1 MPIYAYKCSACG
13 HTDDAL
19 QKMSAAPLTVC
30 PACDQSTYAKQLTA
44 PQFQLKGSGWYVTDF
59 RGGAGAKDAKKDDA
73 TEPAKADA
81 NATAGADGKAETKTD
96 SKADGK
102 TNAPS
107 ESGTAKPAPST
118 PAVSPAPAKP
128 AVATS
133 EKS

>member
-13 HTDDAL
+13 HTEDAL
-19 QKMSAAPLTVC
+19 QKMSAAALTVC
-30 PACDQSTYAKQLTA
+30 PVCSQSTYAKQLTA

-59 RGGAGAKDAKKDDA
+59 RGGAGAKDAKKEGDA
-73 TEPAKADA
+73 EPAKADA
-81 NATAGADGKAETKTD
+81 NATASADGKAETKTD

-118 PAVSPAPAKP
+118 PAASPAPAKP
-128 AVATS
+128 VAATS